1 MNIRDNG
8 DCETP
13 SDLRDEAPSSLE
25 KKDQDF
31 HNNNFSKLPKSI
43 LSSPTDEACL
53 PSFILSSGLNYV
65 GLPT

>member
-43 LSSPTDEACL
+43 LSSPTDEACFEAS
-53 PSFILSSGLNYV
+53 PPLSSPLASY
-65 GLPT
+65 LT